1 MLLVISITLFL
12 DYLQDPNYE
21 GRCENN
27 GYVDTGVV
35 CLNGGSCWN
44 PPLGRR
50 AVSACLCC
58 YGYSGKTC
66 EIPPR
71 GENGANSEPSPSNDV
86 PGINMVN
93 LVSSARKWGISVCV

>member
-1 MLLVISITLFL
+1 M
-12 DYLQDPNYE
+12 
-21 GRCENN
+21 
-27 GYVDTGVV
+27 

-93 LVSSARKWGISVCV
+93 LVSSARK